1 VDVYIDNFIGL
12 AIPNTKQQ
20 LNHVANRVMCGLY
33 DIFPPPD
40 DAREDPISRKK
51 MSHGILLK
59 GSWVLDSIGLIRPCG
74 QKKENGTP

>member
-51 MSHGILLK
+51 KCPMGY
-59 GSWVLDSIGLIRPCG
+59 C
-74 QKKENGTP
+74 